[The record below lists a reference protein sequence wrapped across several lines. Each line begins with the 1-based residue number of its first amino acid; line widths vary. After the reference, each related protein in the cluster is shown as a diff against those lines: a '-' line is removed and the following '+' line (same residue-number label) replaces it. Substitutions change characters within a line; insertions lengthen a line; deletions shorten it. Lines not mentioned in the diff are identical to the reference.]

1 MDIITVFTD
10 NIFTNIHKIGLV
22 TTSLNEEIILS
33 KSLNF
38 IPSPSK
44 TFDNIDKTMIN
55 LDRWRIDTLRQL
67 YFSNNKST
75 SETKP
80 KFSKCKLKS
89 SWIPSEKDFK
99 KLDNNRFTEMKKFN
113 SAHEQITTEIKEL
126 ASQKKHTIQKNLSH
140 NMRKS
145 LVCLLKDSNRIIM
158 PADKNV
164 GITICTKEDY
174 NIGILEQLND
184 KCFKKLTYRNHANA
198 IAKKFLTNLKNICIN
213 YEIADPTAN
222 FIQFLKSTTF
232 DEKYHI
238 FNPVYALWK
247 IHKPYKTRL
256 PPMRLIVPTSQCYTK
271 KAALLVDEL
280 LQPIVKNLVTVL
292 PSSAAMLKDFK
303 KLKIESDDMK
313 FTTLDVSA
321 LYPSIPIDK
330 GIAAVDTILNDSTIT
345 KDMKRHTKT
354 LIIDLLTIV
363 MHSIVVEFENQ
374 TYQQISGT
382 AMGSTLA
389 VVFANIYM
397 YVLEF
402 NALKLLTNQPI
413 YYKRY
418 IDDII
423 YITDQINSHILY
435 QSLVSQDPINIKF
448 TGNIAEDTCI
458 HMDLELEIQD
468 RNIKTSLHQKSINR
482 YMYSPRSSFVPPHQR
497 TAFISNEVRRYAI
510 NCSSIDDWKHFTRL
524 FISRLN
530 MRGYRNNLI
539 SDSILNL
546 HYEKDRKSFFEQT
559 NKQKKVNQRSTLVLQ
574 YNHFSNDIKE
584 IIRKN
589 WEKSELSIE
598 KPRIA
603 YTNAESF
610 AFANNKAN
618 KNKNK
623 QNLIVQTN
631 RPSS

>member
-1 MDIITVFTD
+1 MDIITIFTD
-10 NIFTNIHKIGLV
+10 NIFTNIHRIGDV
-22 TTSLNEEIILS
+22 TTNLIEEILLS

-38 IPSPSK
+38 IPSPGK
-44 TFDNIDKTMIN
+44 TFDNIDKMMKN
-55 LDRWRIDTLRQL
+55 LDKWRIDTLRQL

-75 SETKP
+75 SETNS
-80 KFSKCKLKS
+80 KFSRCILKS
-89 SWIPSEKDFK
+89 SWVPSEKDFK
-99 KLDNNRFTEMKKFN
+99 KTNRFTEMEKFN
-113 SAHEQITTEIKEL
+113 SAHEQITKEIQEL
-126 ASQKKHTIQKNLSH
+126 TSQKKQTIQKNLSH

-145 LVCLLKDSNRIIM
+145 LTCLLKDTNRIIM

-164 GITICTKEDY
+164 GITICKKEDY
-174 NIGILEQLND
+174 NTAILEQLND
-184 KCFKKLTYRNHANA
+184 KSFKKLMYRNQANA
-198 IAKKFLTNLKNICIN
+198 IAKKFLYNLKNICFD
-213 YEIADPTAN
+213 YEISDPTAK
-222 FIQFLKSTTF
+222 FIPFLKSTAF
-232 DEKYHI
+232 DEKSHI

-271 KAALLVDEL
+271 KAALLVDEM
-280 LQPIVKNLVTVL
+280 LQPIVKNLITVL
-292 PSSAAMLKDFK
+292 PSSAAMLKDLK
-303 KLKIESDDMK
+303 QLKIEKDDMK
-313 FTTLDVSA
+313 FTTLDVTA

-330 GIAAVDTILNDSTIT
+330 GIEAVEKILTDYSIT
-345 KDMKRHTKT
+345 QNMKKHTKK

-423 YITDQINSHILY
+423 YITDQINANILY

-448 TGNIAEDTCI
+448 TGNIAEDKCI
-458 HMDLELEIQD
+458 HMDLELEIQGSY
-468 RNIKTSLHQKSINR
+468 IKTSLHQKAINR
-482 YMYSPRSSFVPPHQR
+482 YMYAPRSSFVPPHQR

-510 NCSSIDDWKHFTRL
+510 NCSSIDDWKNFTRL

-546 HYEKDRKSFFEQT
+546 NYEKDRKSFFEQT
-559 NKQKKVNQRSTLVLQ
+559 NKQKKTNQRSTLIIQ

-589 WEKSELSIE
+589 WNEYDLSIV

>member
-1 MDIITVFTD
+1 M
-10 NIFTNIHKIGLV
+10 
-22 TTSLNEEIILS
+22 
-33 KSLNF
+33 
-38 IPSPSK
+38 K
-44 TFDNIDKTMIN
+44 TALT
-55 LDRWRIDTLRQL
+55 
-67 YFSNNKST
+67 
-75 SETKP
+75 
-80 KFSKCKLKS
+80 
-89 SWIPSEKDFK
+89 
-99 KLDNNRFTEMKKFN
+99 
-113 SAHEQITTEIKEL
+113 
-126 ASQKKHTIQKNLSH
+126 
-140 NMRKS
+140 
-145 LVCLLKDSNRIIM
+145 CLLKDTTRIIM

-164 GITICTKEDY
+164 GITICKKEDY
-174 NIGILEQLND
+174 NTGILEQLND
-184 KCFKKLTYRNHANA
+184 KCFKKLTYRNNANA
-198 IAKKFLTNLKNICIN
+198 IAKKFLVNLKNICN
-213 YEIADPTAN
+213 EYEISDPTAT
-222 FIQFLKSTTF
+222 FIPFLRSTAF
-232 DEKYHI
+232 DEKSHI

-247 IHKPYKTRL
+247 IHKPYKTKL

-280 LQPIVKNLVTVL
+280 LQPIVKNLITVL
-292 PSSAAMLKDFK
+292 PSSAAMLKDLK
-303 KLKIESDDMK
+303 KLIIEKEDLK

-330 GIAAVDTILNDSTIT
+330 GIIAVDTILNDTT
-345 KDMKRHTKT
+345 VTQHMKRHTKT
-354 LIIDLLTIV
+354 LIIQLLTIV

-374 TYQQISGT
+374 TYLQISGT

-397 YVLEF
+397 YVLES
-402 NALKLLTNQPI
+402 NALKLLTHQPI

-448 TGNIAEDTCI
+448 TGNIAEETCI

-530 MRGYRNNLI
+530 MRGYRNNTI
-539 SDSILNL
+539 ADSIRNIN
-546 HYEKDRKSFFEQT
+546 YEDRNSFFEET
-559 NKQKKVNQRSTLVLQ
+559 SRKKKMQRSTLVIPF
-574 YNHFSNDIKE
+574 NHFSNDIKN
-584 IIRKN
+584 IVQRN
-589 WEKSELSIE
+589 WKKFDLSID

-603 YTNAESF
+603 YTNTESF

-618 KNKNK
+618 KHKNNQRVLDYTK
-623 QNLIVQTN
+623 
-631 RPSS
+631 RPSPG